1 MNRKIISLL
10 TALLLC
16 LTLFPV
22 QALAEEGEG
31 TSQVVDSG
39 AVPTVGTSQVADSGM
54 PPPMAKARMM
64 RAAANDTIN
73 MDYANFVF
81 AQGVPIVIR
90 QNGGIT
96 SIYSADDPNGVPLS
110 GETDVSAY
118 SVYGGWFDGSE
129 THTADTS
136 VVMESGTVR
145 ELFGGSFSGTL
156 NGNTTIIVESGTITN
171 ALCGGGNS
179 STLNGNTN
187 VIVNNTTV
195 DYLYGGGFGATVN
208 GSTTVV
214 INNGTTV
221 TGNAFGGSNGA
232 FVESSKM
239 VLNGGSASQILG
251 GGYGEN
257 SSVANSCVELNGG
270 SCDAAY
276 GGGMDGSE
284 ITESTAVTV
293 NGGKVVIVYGGGFY
307 GAVSGSTAVT
317 VNRDVA
323 GSVYG
328 GGQGAAVNGD
338 TNVEVN
344 GGTMSFVYSGG
355 DNGAVTGSA
364 SVTINDGAQI
374 KAAVYGGSVSSSVEN
389 TKVVLNGGAAAGI
402 YGGGSSG
409 GSVTNVSVELKGG
422 NCPVTCGGGQSGCNV
437 ERTTITL
444 GIDWGGKIYAGG
456 EVNDSYNNETG
467 ISEIIVQNYK
477 PVSQP
482 TNFAIMSSTEKD
494 SRIIIRESTGG
505 PYNTAN
511 PGNFNLAPQHIKNI
525 AVEYGTVTLLGK
537 EGENLSLDSLDIQA
551 NGHVRIQDWDTAVIQ
566 KLSGSGGQLLFPA
579 QFTTAG
585 DIVNKPVT
593 VGEIS
598 TAAPLIIKI
607 EGTGWTE
614 EKLKQHDFFRGSGID
629 ALTSTNCFFSENY
642 DVLLQEIPNEGG
654 AKGIYLRPKKAEE
667 SVYISKLEFNE
678 NPVTYNDTISL
689 TVGVGKQLATVDRLE
704 LIPNARIQIRGSNR
718 SDALFAD
725 IRVSSDGKTATVT
738 GMDGVTRPAQVDG
751 GYITIDLP
759 VDAALLD
766 TCKEGLY
773 MLAAAPDQYS
783 STAQLIGPNG
793 ESEIKITPAPI
804 TLTKTIP
811 EPAFGDPLQNDL
823 EEGPFY
829 TASVRW
835 CPITGGSGAFQVNRD
850 YQADI
855 VLTPKAG
862 HRLSAA
868 SISSTVNYNGKAIPC
883 VFNTDGTVTL
893 KNLKT
898 VRFEGYTVTVIAS
911 PREGGTVT
919 GGGTYLSGCQATI
932 KAEPAQGWHFV
943 GWEEN
948 GKEIA
953 NTIEYRFSVTNY
965 RSITAVF
972 KEEPEGV
979 ETKLE
984 IQEGIS
990 EVPTAF
996 KDLEQLNT
1004 TEKITLAM
1012 RTAITQTGIPS
1023 QNTVVYDVKLMVSTD
1038 GGVTWIPAT
1047 KDNFPAGGLKVL
1059 LPYPQGTDSSY
1070 TFTVVHMFTTSDFGK
1085 TPGDT
1090 EKPSVTNTAGGLQFT
1105 VNGLS
1110 PISIGWVKTG
1120 GGTTSGGNDDSS
1132 DDRNDEYDFWQ
1143 WVRQKIEA
1151 AKPGDTVRANAGSY
1165 DKMPWTVMEALKKSN
1180 HITLVIRWSDGADI
1194 VIPSEKALSE
1204 ALRIYYPLAY
1214 LAGYDFGIITDPSKQ
1229 NPETGGIWEIDAPI
1243 TAQAPLTSAGTPE
1256 ITDARRGLAETPE
1269 LAGQGVEKAI
1279 PGVYEPTANA
1289 TPAESPVQSGE
1300 RGSFSVMAVFLLAAL
1315 LGLFWTWR
1323 KKGNESHK
1331 E

>member
-1 MNRKIISLL
+1 MNRKIVSLL

-16 LTLFPV
+16 LNFFPV
-22 QALAEEGEG
+22 QALATEEMPTVGASHIEDTETPLTIG
-31 TSQVVDSG
+31 TSQEVDSG
-39 AVPTVGTSQVADSGM
+39 APQGA
-54 PPPMAKARMM
+54 PRK
-64 RAAANDTIN
+64 AAARVSASDVNTQ
-73 MDYANFVF
+73 YANFLF
-81 AQGVPIVIR
+81 ANGIPIVIR
-90 QNGGIT
+90 EVDGTTN
-96 SIYSADDPNGVPLS
+96 IYSEDGTLLC
-110 GETDVSAY
+110 EDVSGWAI
-118 SVYGGWFDGSE
+118 YGGWFDGNE
-129 THTADTS
+129 VHTADTS
-136 VVMESGTVR
+136 IVMESGTVDQI
-145 ELFGGSFSGTL
+145 FGGSFSGTL
-156 NGNTTIIVESGTITN
+156 NGDTTIIVKSGTITN

-179 STLNGNTN
+179 STLNGNTTIIVESGTITNMLCGGGNSSALNGNTN
-187 VIVNNTTV
+187 VTVNNTTV
-195 DYLYGGGFGATVN
+195 DYLYGGGFGVTVN

-214 INNGTTV
+214 INDGTTV
-221 TGNAFGGSNGA
+221 TQNAFGGSNNA
-232 FVESSKM
+232 FVKSSKM
-239 VLNGGSASQILG
+239 VLNGGSASLILG
-251 GGYGEN
+251 GGYGEK

-270 SCDAAY
+270 SCDAVY
-276 GGGMDGSE
+276 GGGMDGGE
-284 ITESTAVTV
+284 VTESTAVTV
-293 NGGKVVIVYGGGFY
+293 NGGEVESVYGGGCN

-317 VNRDVA
+317 VNRDVT

-328 GGQGAAVNGD
+328 GGYGATINGD
-338 TNVEVN
+338 TNVEVS
-344 GGTMSFVYSGG
+344 GGAMNFVYGGG
-355 DNGAVTGSA
+355 DNGAVTGGT

-374 KAAVYGGSVSSSVEN
+374 KAAVYGGSASSSVES
-389 TKVVLNGGAAAGI
+389 TKVVLNGGVAAGI

-409 GSVTNVSVELKGG
+409 GSVTNACVELKGG
-422 NCPVTCGGGQSGCNV
+422 SCPVTCGGGQSGCNV
-437 ERTTITL
+437 ERATVTL
-444 GIDWGGKIYAGG
+444 GVDWGEKVYAGG
-456 EVNDSYNNETG
+456 EINDLNNNETG
-467 ISEIIVQNYK
+467 MSEIIVQNYK
-477 PVSQP
+477 PVSRP
-482 TNFAIMSSTEKD
+482 SNLAIMSSTEKD
-494 SRIIIRESTGG
+494 SRIIIRENTGG
-505 PYNTAN
+505 PYNAAN
-511 PGNFNLAPQHIKNI
+511 PDNFSLVPKHIKNI
-525 AVEYGTVTLLGK
+525 VVEYGTVTLLGK
-537 EGENLSLDSLDIQA
+537 TGETLSLNSLDIQA
-551 NGHVRIQDWDTAVIQ
+551 NGHVRIQDWDTAAIQ
-566 KLSGSGGQLLFPA
+566 KLSGNGGQLLIPA

-614 EKLKQHDFFRGSGID
+614 EKLGQHYFFHGPGID
-629 ALTSTNCFFSENY
+629 ALTSANCFFSENY

-654 AKGIYLRPKKAEE
+654 AKGIYLQPKKAEG

-689 TVGVGKQLATVDRLE
+689 TVGVGKQLATADRLE
-704 LIPNARIQIRGSNR
+704 LIPNARIQIRGSNS

-725 IRVSSDGKTATVT
+725 IQVSSDGKTATVT
-738 GMDGVTRPAQVDG
+738 GMDRVTRPAQVDG
-751 GYITIDLP
+751 GYITIALP

-773 MLAAAPDQYS
+773 MLATAPDQYS

-823 EEGPFY
+823 EEGLFY
-829 TASVRW
+829 TVSVRW
-835 CPITGGSGAFQVNRD
+835 HPVTGESGAFQVNRD

-855 VLTPKAG
+855 VLTPKEG

-893 KNLKT
+893 KNLKA

-919 GGGTYLSGCQATI
+919 GGGTYLYGSQATI

-943 GWEEN
+943 GWAEN

-953 NTIEYRFSVTNY
+953 NTIEYRFSVTDY
-965 RSITAVF
+965 RNIAAVF
-972 KEEPEGV
+972 KKEPEGV

-996 KDLEQLNT
+996 KDLEHLNT

-1038 GGVTWIPAT
+1038 GGTTWILAT
-1047 KDNFPAGGLKVL
+1047 KDNFPAGGLKVI

-1070 TFTVVHMFTTSDFGK
+1070 AFTVVHMFTTSDFGK
-1085 TPGDT
+1085 NPGDT

-1105 VNGLS
+1105 VTGLS
-1110 PISIGWVKTG
+1110 PISIGWVKAG
-1120 GGTTSGGNDDSS
+1120 GGTTSGSNDDSS
-1132 DDRNDEYDFWQ
+1132 DDWDDMHDFWQ
-1143 WVRQKIEA
+1143 EVQKKIENA
-1151 AKPGDTVRANAGSY
+1151 QPGDTIKANAGSY
-1165 DKMPWTVMEALKKSN
+1165 DKMPWTVMEALKKSD
-1180 HITLVIRWSDGADI
+1180 HITLVIRWSGGADI

-1256 ITDARRGLAETPE
+1256 ITDARRGL
-1269 LAGQGVEKAI
+1269 V
-1279 PGVYEPTANA
+1279 
-1289 TPAESPVQSGE
+1289 
-1300 RGSFSVMAVFLLAAL
+1300 
-1315 LGLFWTWR
+1315 GLIRAWR
-1323 KKGNESHK
+1323 KKGNESHGESVQK
-1331 E
+1331 SQ